1 MDRIKDSGSFDWGS
15 TPHGSTIKPNVASV
29 DIMQKLFYAPLPP
42 KMVVICF
49 FVKKVA
55 NLFGL

>member
-1 MDRIKDSGSFDWGS
+1 
-15 TPHGSTIKPNVASV
+15 
-29 DIMQKLFYAPLPP
+29 MQKLFYGSLPP